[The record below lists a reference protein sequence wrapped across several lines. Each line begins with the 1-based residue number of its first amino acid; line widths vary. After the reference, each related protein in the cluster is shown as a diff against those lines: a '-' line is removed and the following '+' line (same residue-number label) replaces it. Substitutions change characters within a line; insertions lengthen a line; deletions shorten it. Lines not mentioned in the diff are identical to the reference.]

1 MKIPFRPTFYQ
12 GRVPRDLWRR
22 SALSFAAAA
31 LFTFIVNFS
40 FTVWGITRE
49 ASDGIGVIWEGEQKT
64 VKIWNT
70 TLHVIIN
77 IISTVLL
84 SGSNYWIP
92 TIRNFWSITLRR
104 KSLWILL
111 SLSSFP
117 LHLLFNSIIFAS
129 ITPAEYRK
137 FVVEEGS
144 VLNGSSSWPK
154 SLNRSQ
160 FLAVPDVF
168 PNTTLHHLT
177 VPECLAGY
185 GNEFQSSRGD
195 LLIVTNERNKTP
207 NNTVG
212 TLSSYASSGMDWMCT
227 SNTDDR
233 PCDEE
238 ISDIKKNPES
248 WRPYRQE
255 VKACYSE
262 VPEEHSRL
270 LFSSTICYVV
280 TALNLLKAILMLLVA
295 YGDTH
300 IGERPILTVGDAVAS
315 YLEYPDD
322 RTQDMCLLSKK
333 DFVKRD
339 WESHPKQFDP
349 TPRRKFSSGSITR
362 WVVCILLC
370 LLALSVC
377 GFLLAFG
384 LASLRT
390 YTGRMPPLSK
400 FGPGVIHSD
409 TIMHNGALSDDSD
422 TLMFNVILANA
433 PQVLMSLIYFN
444 YNALFTCIS
453 LATEWDRFYSG
464 SKKCL
469 RVSTKPQGNQRQTY
483 FLQLPYR
490 YSLTLAVFSG
500 GLHWLISQSIFLVRI
515 EIYDHDERTSQA
527 DITACGWSPIGIIL
541 VIVAGAV
548 LIGLLVASGFRR
560 LRHGGIPVAGSCSAA
575 IAAACHA
582 DPSERDSLARLPLT
596 WGVVSG
602 KDVDPGH
609 CSFTSKDVEK
619 PAEGCL
625 YK

>member
-12 GRVPRDLWRR
+12 GRVPLDLWRR

-84 SGSNYWIP
+84 AGSNYCMQCLMAPTRMELDTAHSKRKWLDIGIP
-92 TIRNFWSITLRR
+92 TIRNFWGITLRR
-104 KSLWILL
+104 K
-111 SLSSFP
+111 
-117 LHLLFNSIIFAS
+117 FNSIIFAS
-129 ITPAEYRK
+129 ITPAEYRL
-137 FVVEEGS
+137 FFVEEES
-144 VLNGSSSWPK
+144 LLNGSSSWPK

-160 FLAVPDVF
+160 FLAVPDLF

-177 VPECLAGY
+177 VSECLAGY

-195 LLIVTNERNKTP
+195 LLIVTNEGNKTP

-212 TLSSYASSGMDWMCT
+212 TDFVSSSASSGISWMCT
-227 SNTDDR
+227 SYSDDK

-248 WRPYRQE
+248 WRPYGLE

-262 VPEEHSRL
+262 APEEHSRL

-322 RTQDMCLLSKK
+322 RTQGMCLRSKK

-339 WESHPKQFDP
+339 WESHAKQFDP
-349 TPRRKFSSGSITR
+349 TPRRK
-362 WVVCILLC
+362 C
-370 LLALSVC
+370 LLALSIC

-390 YTGRMPPLSK
+390 YSGRMPPLSK

-409 TIMHNGALSDDSD
+409 TIMDNNALSEDSD
-422 TLMFNVILANA
+422 SLMFNVILANV

-464 SKKCL
+464 SKKGL

-490 YSLTLAVFSG
+490 YSLTLAVLSG

-515 EIYDHDERTSQA
+515 EIYDHDEGTSQA
-527 DITACGWSPIGIIL
+527 DITACGWSPVGIIL